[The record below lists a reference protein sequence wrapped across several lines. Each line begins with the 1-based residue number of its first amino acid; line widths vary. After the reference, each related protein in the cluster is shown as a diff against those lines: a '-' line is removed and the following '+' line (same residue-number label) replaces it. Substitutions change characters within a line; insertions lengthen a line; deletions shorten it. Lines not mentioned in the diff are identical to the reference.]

1 MDSPGIT
8 QCCPRSSLPRLR
20 LSLWWAWHLNS
31 VPRPSMTG
39 TCSHWLWVKT
49 LVPKRYPKIAGWW
62 MMMDGYSPKYG
73 FSWVLTQPLF
83 LQFTLRFLRPSIHRG
98 NGWFHGDQPL
108 GVPMPG
114 VSGWRIQSSVALLA
128 LPLGGFQCVID
139 MSSLFHVCCFT
150 ASLFATKPSSWL
162 DEVLDSLEFRS
173 HAPGK
178 TISNYK
184 RILNQTAAKW

>member
-83 LQFTLRFLRPSIHRG
+83 FAIHASFFTAINSQGKWMVPWWSTAGGTNAWGQWLKDPIIRRVARVAAW
-98 NGWFHGDQPL
+98 WF
-108 GVPMPG
+108 PMCYRYELII
-114 VSGWRIQSSVALLA
+114 SCLL
-128 LPLGGFQCVID
+128 L
-139 MSSLFHVCCFT
+139 HCFT
-150 ASLFATKPSSWL
+150 ICHET
-162 DEVLDSLEFRS
+162 
-173 HAPGK
+173 
-178 TISNYK
+178 
-184 RILNQTAAKW
+184 